1 MAEWIEPKTDWVTN
15 PKNPR
20 AEDFNRIEGNIKFL
34 KEEIEIKKGLIVNA
48 LNSVGISA
56 DLSNTHQEIA
66 NKITAANVGQQII
79 TPGTTN
85 KVISKGFHDGTGYV
99 KGDSNLKASNIKA
112 GVRIFGITGT
122 VREIKFAVGEMSR
135 LPSASVPETVT
146 GLSFR
151 PNFIY
156 VGIGSIAHGLYIPSN
171 VFGFSRNY
179 WIVVHSDEYQVRSDA
194 FTILQDGF
202 RVNGVGL
209 GYSDVEPDWIAMLIE

>member
-34 KEEIEIKKGLIVNA
+34 KEEIEIKKGLIVSA

-85 KVISKGFHDGTGYV
+85 KIISKGFHDGTGYV

-112 GVRIFGITGT
+112 GVSIFGITGT
-122 VREIKFAVGEMSR
+122 AKVIKFASGILDK
-135 LPSASVPETVT
+135 LPIGSVPQTVS

-156 VGIGSIAHGLYIPSN
+156 VGQGYNAHGLYMPSN

-179 WIVVHSDEYQVRSDA
+179 WIVVHSDEYQVQSGA

-202 RVNGVGL
+202 RVNGVNIS
-209 GYSDVEPDWIAMLIE
+209 YSGTADWIAMLIE

>member
-1 MAEWIEPKTDWVTN
+1 MAEWIEPKIDWVTN

-34 KEEIEIKKGLIVNA
+34 KEEIEIKKGLIVSA

-56 DLSNTHQEIA
+56 DLLNTHQEIA
-66 NKITAANVGQQII
+66 NKITEANVGQQII
-79 TPGTTN
+79 TPGTIN

-112 GVRIFGITGT
+112 GVSIFGITGT
-122 VREIKFAVGEMSR
+122 VKEIKFAVGEMSR
-135 LPSASVPETVT
+135 LPTYYSPETVN
-146 GLSFR
+146 GLPFR

-156 VGIGSIAHGLYIPSN
+156 VGAYSTAHGLYIPSD

-179 WIVVHSDEYQVRSDA
+179 WIVVHSDEYQERNNA

-202 RVNGVGL
+202 KVTGVNIS
-209 GYSDVEPDWIAMLIE
+209 YSGNAKWIAMLIK

>member
-1 MAEWIEPKTDWVTN
+1 MAEWIEPKIDWVTN

-34 KEEIEIKKGLIVNA
+34 KEEIEIKKGLIVSA

-56 DLSNTHQEIA
+56 DLLNTHQEIA
-66 NKITAANVGQQII
+66 NKITEANVGQQII
-79 TPGTTN
+79 TPGTIN

-112 GVRIFGITGT
+112 GVSIFGVTGT
-122 VREIKFAVGEMSR
+122 VKEIKFATGVMSEE
-135 LPSASVPETVT
+135 PDYYSPQIIS
-146 GLSFR
+146 GLSFT

-156 VGIGSIAHGLYIPSN
+156 VGGNATVHGLYIPSN

-179 WIVVHSDEYQVRSDA
+179 WIVARSDEYQVQNDA
-194 FTILQDGF
+194 FTILQNGF
-202 RVNGVGL
+202 RVVGVKIGTS
-209 GYSDVEPDWIAMLIE
+209 YTIRWIAMLIE